1 MCVRFARKSARRARR
16 GIVCWL
22 LAFLLPA
29 PCLTQQSQPDLGEM
43 SIEQLMQVKVI
54 SAGKKEQA
62 LVDTATAVYVI
73 TQEEIRRSGV
83 TSVPE
88 ALRLAPGVEV
98 ARLSANSWAI
108 SIRGFN
114 YRYADKLLV
123 LIDGRTV
130 YSPIFSGVFWELHDL
145 VLEDIDRIEVIRGPG
160 GTLWG
165 ANAMNGVINIITRRA
180 QETQGGL
187 LTAAGG
193 SQAYA
198 SGAARYGAM
207 SGRQLAYRVYGK
219 YSHLGASPGLQVPG
233 AEAH

>member
-22 LAFLLPA
+22 LALLLPA
-29 PCLTQQSQPDLGEM
+29 PCLTQHSQPDLGEM
-43 SIEQLMQVKVI
+43 GIEQLMQVKVI

-88 ALRLAPGVEV
+88 ALRLAPGVQV
-98 ARLSANSWAI
+98 ARISANSWAI
-108 SIRGFN
+108 TIRGFN

-130 YSPIFSGVFWELHDL
+130 YSPIFGGVFWEIPDL
-145 VLEDIDRIEVIRGPG
+145 LLEEIERIEVIRGPG
-160 GTLWG
+160 GTMWG
-165 ANAMNGVINIITRRA
+165 ANAMNGVINIITKRA
-180 QETQGGL
+180 RETQGGL
-187 LTAAGG
+187 VTAAGG

-198 SGAARYGAM
+198 AGGVRYGAL
-207 SGRQLAYRVYGK
+207 SGPEFAYRLYDR
-219 YSHLGASPGLQVPG
+219 YSRLGDSPGLQVPG
-233 AEAH
+233 PAF